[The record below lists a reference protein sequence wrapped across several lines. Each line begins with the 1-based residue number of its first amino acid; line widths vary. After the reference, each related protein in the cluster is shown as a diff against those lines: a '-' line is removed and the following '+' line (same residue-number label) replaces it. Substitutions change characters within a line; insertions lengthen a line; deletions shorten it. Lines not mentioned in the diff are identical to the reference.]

1 MLPPSPDSGPRPR
14 RKPPSRKRTQRRGRT
29 ALLAAL
35 VVGVGVGIGLLV
47 APGAGSTK
55 TNPPK
60 NPTPDTTTD
69 QSRQVAALP
78 APARGFKV
86 PRPKQLTNS
95 ADVTRWAPVLHA
107 TQAHT
112 RPTYDSPVVVAVST
126 TTPEGTS
133 NLVVIDNETTDA
145 DGTWVRASLA
155 TLPDGRTGWLP
166 RSDLGGWNF
175 VDTRVVVSRQR
186 LTLTLYRGARAIF
199 RAPVGVG
206 KPSTP
211 TPAGHFYVRDR
222 LTSYASPEYGPLAF
236 GTSARSQFE
245 TDWPAGGFIGIH
257 GTDEPNLIPGHIS
270 HGCIRLRN
278 AAIRQL
284 GRLMPVGTPVTIQ

>member
-1 MLPPSPDSGPRPR
+1 V
-14 RKPPSRKRTQRRGRT
+14 
-29 ALLAAL
+29 AL
-35 VVGVGVGIGLLV
+35 VVGVGAGVGLLV

-55 TNPPK
+55 TKPPK

-78 APARGFKV
+78 APAHGFKV
-86 PRPKQLTNS
+86 PRPHLLGNG

-112 RPTYDSPVVVAVST
+112 RPTDDSPVVVAVST
-126 TTPEGTS
+126 TTPEHTS
-133 NLVVIDNETTDA
+133 NLVVIDREITNA
-145 DGTWVRASLA
+145 DGTWVRANLA
-155 TLPDGRTGWLP
+155 TLPDGRSGWLS

-175 VDTRVVVSRQR
+175 VDTRVVVSTQR
-186 LTLTLYRGARAIF
+186 LTLTLYKGAKAIF

-211 TPAGHFYVRDR
+211 TPAGHFYVRDK

-257 GTDEPNLIPGHIS
+257 GTDEPDLIPGRIS

-278 AAIRQL
+278 AAIRKL